1 MEEIALSV
9 FLSGFATAYF
19 ALHAYQLFRREDCLR
34 MQRVMA
40 CIFVQ
45 WALFNLKDFL
55 LTIHDYNDPNIQNIL
70 VLIDG
75 TSLIGYTCLVYEL
88 ISPGWATLR
97 KVLWMLAAYVPSLLL
112 MPYGA
117 MRG

>member
-75 TSLIGYTCLVYEL
+75 TSLIGYTCLVYGDK
-88 ISPGWATLR
+88 SPDGPRCARCCGWWQR
-97 KVLWMLAAYVPSLLL
+97 MSPSLLL